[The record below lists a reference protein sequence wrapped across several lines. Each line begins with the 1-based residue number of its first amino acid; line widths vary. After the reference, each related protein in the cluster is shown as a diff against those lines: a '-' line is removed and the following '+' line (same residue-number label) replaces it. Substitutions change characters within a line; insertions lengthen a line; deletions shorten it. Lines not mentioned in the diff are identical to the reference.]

1 MVIHYNVQCFRLCQ
15 ISVINKVSFISHFQF
30 SFKTST
36 LMITAMQ
43 FIPRAPA
50 QEGEIR
56 RCLVNLRVRG
66 RGGVGGGVG
75 GVPLGHRVPYPII
88 DHAQL
93 RLNSKIP

>member
-30 SFKTST
+30 SFKTSM
-36 LMITAMQ
+36 LMIAAMQ

-66 RGGVGGGVG
+66 RGGEGG